1 MNLQIFSGF
10 PDIKMRS
17 LRWKDLAKNP
27 TKKLMAGIGQ
37 ARNTTLPRLIYSL
50 GIPNIGVANAKMIC
64 KAFDYDLEKIR
75 TADAE
80 TMAGIDGIGEVI
92 GAAVADYFRDAK
104 KGRAAG

>member
-1 MNLQIFSGF
+1 
-10 PDIKMRS
+10 
-17 LRWKDLAKNP
+17 
-27 TKKLMAGIGQ
+27 
-37 ARNTTLPRLIYSL
+37 
-50 GIPNIGVANAKMIC
+50 MIC

-104 KGRAAG
+104 KAEQLTKLLAERKYI